1 MRTVLLQQLLAVV
14 GVLFVAI
21 ALSNGDTR
29 VLAAGVAAVAIAA
42 VLAAEVA
49 SIHITPLFK
58 ARSEEQRTEAEPA
71 PTHPTTAG
79 RPLGRAP
86 TGSIKVA

>member
-1 MRTVLLQQLLAVV
+1 MRTLHQQLIAVV

-29 VLAAGVAAVAIAA
+29 ALAAGVAAVAIAA

-49 SIHITPLFK
+49 SIHVTPVFK
-58 ARSEEQRTEAEPA
+58 ARAEKQRTEAEPA

-86 TGSIKVA
+86 TRTIKVA

>member
-1 MRTVLLQQLLAVV
+1 MRTLHQQLIAVV
-14 GVLFVAI
+14 GVLFLAV

-49 SIHITPLFK
+49 GIHVAPVFE
-58 ARSEEQRTEAEPA
+58 ARARAQRTEPEPA

-86 TGSIKVA
+86 TRTIKVA

>member
-1 MRTVLLQQLLAVV
+1 MRTLHQQLLGVF

-29 VLAAGVAAVAIAA
+29 VLAAGVAAAVIAA
-42 VLAAEVA
+42 VLAAQVTG
-49 SIHITPLFK
+49 IHITPVFK
-58 ARSEEQRTEAEPA
+58 ARSEQQKTEAQPA
-71 PTHPTTAG
+71 PAHPTTAG

-86 TGSIKVA
+86 TRAVEAA